1 MVKSRRLI
9 GLPVI
14 DEHRGTVLGRVM
26 DIVISPRLQVEGLLV
41 DSRDGKRLLLID
53 HLTIG
58 QDAILVSDPRG
69 LKRIKNGEHPTRIKD
84 RMGLLVVN
92 RDGRELGVM
101 SDLVVE
107 PESKE
112 VQGIEIS
119 SGIIKDFIDG
129 RSEVPLDKVAN
140 IGQGAMVI
148 NDEEVQA

>member
-1 MVKSRRLI
+1 MKSRRLI

-14 DEHRGTVLGRVM
+14 DEHRGTILGRVI
-26 DIVISPRLQVEGLLV
+26 DVIISPRLQVEGLLV
-41 DSRDGKRLLLID
+41 GARDGKRLLLID

-69 LKRIKNGEHPTRIKD
+69 LKRIKNGEHPTRVRD

-92 RDGRELGVM
+92 HDGCELGVM

-129 RSEVPLDKVAN
+129 RSEVPLEKVTS

-148 NDEEVQA
+148 NDEEGQV

>member
-1 MVKSRRLI
+1 M
-9 GLPVI
+9 PVI
-14 DEHRGTVLGRVM
+14 DEHRGAILGRVM
-26 DIVISPRLQVEGLLV
+26 DIIISPGLQVEALLV
-41 DSRDGKRLLLID
+41 DAREGKRLLLMD

-58 QDAILVSDPRG
+58 QDAILVSDTRG
-69 LKRIKNGEHPTRIKD
+69 LKSLENGEHPTMVKD
-84 RMGLLVVN
+84 RIGLLVVGN
-92 RDGRELGVM
+92 DGRELGVM

-129 RSEVPLDKVAN
+129 RSEVPLEKVAN

-148 NDEEVQA
+148 NDEEGQE

>member
-1 MVKSRRLI
+1 M
-9 GLPVI
+9 PVI
-14 DEHRGTVLGRVM
+14 DEHRGAILGRVM
-26 DIVISPRLQVEGLLV
+26 DIIVSPRLQVEGLLV
-41 DSRDGKRLLLID
+41 GARDGKRLLLMD

-69 LKRIKNGEHPTRIKD
+69 LKRLKNGEYPTMIKD
-84 RMGLLVVN
+84 RMGLLVVDH
-92 RDGRELGVM
+92 DGRELGVM

-119 SGIIKDFIDG
+119 SGILKDFIDG
-129 RSEVPLDKVAN
+129 RSEVPLEKVSN

-148 NDEEVQA
+148 NDEEGQV